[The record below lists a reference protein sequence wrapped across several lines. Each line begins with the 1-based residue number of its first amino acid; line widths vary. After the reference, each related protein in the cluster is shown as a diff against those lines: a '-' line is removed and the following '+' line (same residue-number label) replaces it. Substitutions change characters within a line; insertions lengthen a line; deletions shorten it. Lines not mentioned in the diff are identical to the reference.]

1 MLPKLLIVFIGV
13 PLIEIAIL
21 VKLGTLIGF
30 WPTIFIVIGTG
41 ILGASLAKSQGLSDW
56 RRIQNEL
63 RSGNMPAEEMIDGLL
78 ILIGGIVLLTPGLL
92 TDLSGFLLLIPWSRS
107 WFKQWLGKK
116 FRGMAR
122 RGEAK
127 MIYFT
132 E

>member
-1 MLPKLLIVFIGV
+1 MLLKLLIIFIGV

-41 ILGASLAKSQGLSDW
+41 IIGASIAKAQGFAVW

-63 RSGNMPAEEMIDGLL
+63 RSGNVPAGEMIDGLL

-127 MIYFT
+127 IVYFT

>member
-1 MLPKLLIVFIGV
+1 MLPKLLILFIGV

-41 ILGASLAKSQGLSDW
+41 IIGASIAKAQGFAVW

-63 RSGNMPAEEMIDGLL
+63 QSGNVPAGEMIDGVL
-78 ILIGGIVLLTPGLL
+78 ILIGGILLLTPGLL
-92 TDLSGFLLLIPWSRS
+92 TDLSGFLLLIPLSRS

-122 RGEAK
+122 RGETK
-127 MIYFT
+127 IIYFT